1 MKQTYT
7 TTKPLSTTINT
18 NTTTSCTTTIN
29 TFFFFWAFQGKAEI
43 QYLLDAILRPL
54 HDPLQLQMIHGSRAT
69 PAEGEALGLA
79 DANYII
85 TTPLPTAHSPPT
97 ISILLSYFFTLNN

>member
-18 NTTTSCTTTIN
+18 TTSCTTTIN
-29 TFFFFWAFQGKAEI
+29 TFFFFLAFQGKAEI

-54 HDPLQLQMIHGSRAT
+54 HDPLQLIHGSRAT

-97 ISILLSYFFTLNN
+97 ISILLCYFFTLNN